1 MLLIYI
7 SNFLIHIL
15 IITFIFSISYLKNKH
30 MIKLVLIITYLFD
43 NIKLI
48 FILKSYIIYL
58 NISNFC
64 LKFLYITK
72 PV

>member
-58 NISNFC
+58 NIIS
-64 LKFLYITK
+64 
-72 PV
+72 V